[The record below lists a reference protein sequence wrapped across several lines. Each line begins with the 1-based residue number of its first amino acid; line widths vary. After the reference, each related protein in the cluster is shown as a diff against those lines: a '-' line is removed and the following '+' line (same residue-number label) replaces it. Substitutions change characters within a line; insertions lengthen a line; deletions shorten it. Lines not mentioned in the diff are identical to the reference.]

1 MNINELAFYL
11 LLGVICLLD
20 FCLFSVRD
28 AEASFSMPELTYN
41 LNLLIDMAET
51 DIIQTDRQ

>member
-1 MNINELAFYL
+1 MFFLTCDVF
-11 LLGVICLLD
+11 V
-20 FCLFSVRD
+20 FCLFPVRD
-28 AEASFSMPELTYN
+28 AEAAFSMPELTYN

>member
-1 MNINELAFYL
+1 MFL
-11 LLGVICLLD
+11 LMWCIV
-20 FCLFSVRD
+20 FCLFPVHD
-28 AEASFSMPELTYN
+28 AEAAFAMPELTYN